1 MYDGTVILASLAV
14 VLGVAVLA
22 LLGLWRR
29 RRPPDRPDTEPSS
42 EIRELKAGR
51 VRSGWYWVLVVV
63 LVVFGFL
70 TGFSIG
76 IPFLVAGL
84 TMAVMAPY
92 RRRPAVFWPPVVA
105 VLALIAG
112 FVAVAPLGCSTTA
125 SSSVL
130 GQATGGHTTCN
141 NLVGIDY
148 SGSGSYSPSLGPALS
163 AGVIT
168 AVVLG
173 SLSRLW
179 LRHRQD
185 ADFKPA
191 SASSEND

>member
-1 MYDGTVILASLAV
+1 MIQAMIPISLV
-14 VLGVAVLA
+14 VVVGVAARA
-22 LLGLWRR
+22 LVGLWRR
-29 RRPPDRPDTEPSS
+29 RRPPDRPDTEPSETQERKS
-42 EIRELKAGR
+42 GR
-51 VRSGWYWVLVVV
+51 LGSRWYWVLVVL

-76 IPFLVAGL
+76 IPFLLAGL
-84 TMAVMAPY
+84 TLAVIAPY

-112 FVAVAPLGCSTTA
+112 FFVVAPLGCSTTV
-125 SSSVL
+125 SSSTL
-130 GQATGGHTTCN
+130 SQTTGGHTTCG

-148 SGSGSYSPSLGPALS
+148 SGSGSYSPSLRPALS
-163 AGVIT
+163 VGVVA
-168 AVVLG
+168 AVALG

-179 LRHRQD
+179 LRHRQN

-191 SASSEND
+191 SASSEDD